1 MIEKRIRGFYNS
13 VQITGDFSKECEA
26 KINRLRLAFRAC
38 LGLGAAV
45 VLARAVMCLVDA
57 IGQAAA
63 EEAVD

>member
-13 VQITGDFSKECEA
+13 VQITGDISKACA
-26 KINRLRLAFRAC
+26 VRIVRLRLAVRAC
-38 LGLGAAV
+38 LGVGAAV

-57 IGQAAA
+57 VGQAAA